1 MKRFV
6 GEIDGYLYAVQIEG
20 VNPRFAQ
27 DALGRQLDD
36 LRLIEAWKKGAKHAG
51 IFTKP
56 RKGQKPLQELK
67 RFLASNPTPR
77 EFYAKWD
84 LRVDDDVRDIYY
96 VE

>member
-20 VNPRFAQ
+20 VNPRFAKA
-27 DALGRQLDD
+27 ALGRQLDD
-36 LRLIEAWKKGAKHAG
+36 LRLIEAWKKGAERG
-51 IFTKP
+51 WISTKP
-56 RKGQKPLQELK
+56 RKGQKPLQQLK

-84 LRVDDDVRDIYY
+84 LRVDDDTRVIYY